1 MSEWMLLTTLV
12 VTGLVLIAVDFYL
25 PGFVLGSIGVVL
37 LIVSL
42 VVCWQ
47 NHGLTATVGL
57 GVFEFAI
64 AVGAGY
70 ASIKYFPHT
79 AAGKKMILSD
89 AQRGGHT
96 ALHSRDEML
105 GLEGVAHT
113 VLRPTG
119 VGMIA
124 GKRLDV
130 AAESGMIEAGTPIRV
145 VDIRNNQ
152 ILVRKL

>member
-1 MSEWMLLTTLV
+1 ML
-12 VTGLVLIAVDFYL
+12 FR
-25 PGFVLGSIGVVL
+25 
-37 LIVSL
+37 
-42 VVCWQ
+42 
-47 NHGLTATVGL
+47 
-57 GVFEFAI
+57 
-64 AVGAGY
+64 
-70 ASIKYFPHT
+70 
-79 AAGKKMILSD
+79 SD